1 MHKFILAT
9 ENKNKVEEFK
19 QIIQDSNIELVC
31 LSDIGLSLDV
41 EETGTTFQENA
52 LIKARYVYELTKMP
66 TIADDSGLEIEALGN
81 FPGIKSARFEKGK
94 PYSVKNK
101 TILEM
106 MKDKKNRNASFKC
119 AICVYGLNKEPLFF
133 IGEFKG
139 QISYKAMG
147 ENGFG
152 YDPIFYFPLLNKT
165 AAMMSDEEKNAHSHR
180 GIALSKLK
188 EYLYKKGNENNYD

>member
-66 TIADDSGLEIEALGN
+66 TIADDSGLEIEALGK
-81 FPGIKSARFEKGK
+81 FPGIKSARFEQGK

-101 TILEM
+101 IILDM
-106 MKDKKNRNASFKC
+106 MKIKKNRNASFNVQYC
-119 AICVYGLNKEPLFF
+119 LWSYKEPLF
-133 IGEFKG
+133 
-139 QISYKAMG
+139 
-147 ENGFG
+147 
-152 YDPIFYFPLLNKT
+152 L
-165 AAMMSDEEKNAHSHR
+165 
-180 GIALSKLK
+180 
-188 EYLYKKGNENNYD
+188 